1 MADLTELYKKQRA
14 VAQEIDDAL
23 KAAKESGEVIVID
36 GKEYDS
42 TMDFEGELPEP
53 KDTDY
58 FPTYRKDDNG
68 DITDSGEI
76 TYKALI
82 EKFGAA
88 ATEILNQA
96 IEAGETSVTNIQEAL
111 TAALAAIGQ
120 DNASGARG
128 QAIAAINAL
137 YSTIAQAITD
147 ANSAWNSQVSTDKSA
162 WASQV
167 TSDLQSLSTAL
178 SNALAAIGESNSAGA
193 RGAAIEAVN
202 EALQNALASIGTS
215 DTTGAR
221 GEAIT
226 AIQNALNTALTS
238 WSQQVSADNAAFD
251 NKVAQANTTIDQKV
265 TTATTKATE
274 ASNSAALAKKWAEN
288 PEDEPVEGTG
298 DNAEYSAK
306 HWAKKAEANSQ
317 VPMATDTTAGKV
329 YISDTVEIGENEAN
343 LDKKVVNKQALND
356 ALEDLRNDM
365 KQTLPSPEVE
375 YVKASTGDYGT
386 FTLKTNYSSAFG
398 SVKVVMTPS
407 SADPSASDTEITVG
421 GTMVTAN
428 DNWQITAIQ
437 TDPNA
442 MYSDSLTAV
451 IEVTDL
457 KVQTP
462 IINYDDDTYTI
473 TLQCATT
480 GAVIHYTI
488 DGTSVS
494 ASSPVYSAAIA
505 ITEGV
510 TIQVLAVKDGIQNS
524 DTVSKV
530 CNVARVWG
538 VMWDTSS
545 TSTKLTRLTDAN
557 DPNNLVT
564 EIVTSEPNSVDG
576 ASDTTGSSPFDTDT
590 PWAEMRKRNI
600 SGTTLG
606 AWEDESGFSLSTA
619 DVVVYLPKVWF
630 LIKKVG
636 AIWYYYVAD
645 NQMAGMLK
653 HPGGGKYYGRYFTKS
668 GYVSSTGGSYLSETL
683 INHRTNAMAKGT
695 GWHAGSSPERALVDL
710 LYIVEYADWNSQE
723 VIGHGDTQYS
733 NSCGGT
739 DALQYHT
746 GHGTD
751 NSTQYRNIEN
761 LWGYYEWLDGI
772 LFQGG
777 QAYICTD
784 YTKFASSITSDYITF
799 GTKQTSPPQNSFITD
814 FMYDEANS
822 WLMFIANKGGGS
834 DTTYVPDYAYIST
847 SSNVYAPFVGNSGS
861 YSSSGSGLFFIDVN
875 SPPDGYSYASRL
887 VFEEPD
893 ALAA

>member
-1 MADLTELYKKQRA
+1 MDKMKTPDNTDVLLAFHLDSSGRPIEEESGYYSIALLIQTLGK
-14 VAQEIDDAL
+14 VATDAE
-23 KAAKESGEVIVID
+23 AGAISAKEAVEEM
-36 GKEYDS
+36 K
-42 TMDFEGELPEP
+42 
-53 KDTDY
+53 
-58 FPTYRKDDNG
+58 
-68 DITDSGEI
+68 
-76 TYKALI
+76 
-82 EKFGAA
+82 
-88 ATEILNQA
+88 
-96 IEAGETSVTNIQEAL
+96 
-111 TAALAAIGQ
+111 TAVEE
-120 DNASGARG
+120 
-128 QAIAAINAL
+128 
-137 YSTIAQAITD
+137 TIASFNTKITQD
-147 ANSAWNSQVSTDKSA
+147 NSAWDSKVSADKSA

-167 TSDLQSLSTAL
+167 STDLQSLSTAL
-178 SNALAAIGESNSAGA
+178 SNALASIGESDSAGA
-193 RGAAIEAVN
+193 RGAAIDAIN

-215 DTTGAR
+215 DATGAR
-221 GEAIT
+221 GEAVAAIT
-226 AIQNALNTALTS
+226 QALNNALTS
-238 WSQQVSADNAAFD
+238 WASQVSADNTAFD

-265 TTATTKATE
+265 TTATTKAGE
-274 ASNSAALAKKWAEN
+274 AADSAALAKKWAEN

-298 DNAEYSAK
+298 DKAEYSSK
-306 HWAKKAEANSQ
+306 HWAKKAQYNSQ

-329 YISDTVEIGENEAN
+329 YLSDTVEIEENEAN
-343 LDKKVVNKQALND
+343 LANKVVNKQALND
-356 ALEDLRNDM
+356 ALNDLRNDM

-375 YVKASTGDYGT
+375 YVKAATGDYGT

-398 SVKVVMTPS
+398 NVKVVMTPS

-421 GTMVTAN
+421 GTTVSAN

-437 TDPNA
+437 TDPDA

-462 IINYDDDTYTI
+462 VINYDDSTYTI
-473 TLQCATT
+473 TLSCATQ
-480 GAVIHYTI
+480 GATIHYTI
-488 DGTSVS
+488 DGSSVS
-494 ASSPVYSAAIA
+494 AASPVYNGAIA

-510 TIQVLAVKDGIQNS
+510 TIQVMAVKDGIQNS
-524 DTVSKV
+524 DTVSQV

-600 SGTTLG
+600 IGTTLG

-636 AIWYYYVAD
+636 AIWYYYIAD

-668 GYVSSTGGSYLSETL
+668 GYVSSTGGSYLAETL
-683 INHRTNAMAKGT
+683 TNHRTNAMAKGT

-710 LYIVEYADWNSQE
+710 LYIIEYADWNSQV

-733 NSCGGT
+733 SSCGGT

-772 LFQGG
+772 LFQSG

-847 SSNVYAPFVGNSGS
+847 SSSVCAPCVGSGG
-861 YSSSGSGLFFIDVN
+861 SSGDYGLFFIRVN
-875 SPPDGYSYASRL
+875 DTPDGDSRASRL

>member
-1 MADLTELYKKQRA
+1 MGTLSELLAERRA
-14 VAQEIDDAL
+14 LDAQIEE
-23 KAAKESGEVIVID
+23 AKTAIARSGESVVID
-36 GKEYDS
+36 GETIDS
-42 TMDFEGELPEP
+42 TVNVEGELANP
-53 KDTDY
+53 KDDA
-58 FPTYRKDDNG
+58 FLFTYEKAENG
-68 DITDSGEI
+68 DIKNVGEL
-76 TYKALI
+76 TYKQLVDRFAQ
-82 EKFGAA
+82 E
-88 ATEILNQA
+88 ATTILNQA
-96 IEAGETSVTNIQEAL
+96 IAAGETSVENIQEAL

-137 YSTIAQAITD
+137 YSTIAEAITS

-167 TSDLQSLSTAL
+167 TSDLQSLATAL

-221 GEAIT
+221 GAAIT
-226 AIQNALNTALTS
+226 AIQNALNTALAS
-238 WSQQVSADNAAFD
+238 WQSQVSADNTAFD

-274 ASNSAALAKKWAEN
+274 ASNNAALAKKWAEN

-298 DNAEYSAK
+298 DDAEYSSK

-329 YISDTVEIGENEAN
+329 YLSDTVEIGENEAN
-343 LDKKVVNKQALND
+343 LDKKVVNKQALHD

-398 SVKVVMTPS
+398 NVKVVMTPS
-407 SADPSASDTEITVG
+407 SADPSASDTEISVG
-421 GTMVTAN
+421 GTTVSAN

-437 TDPNA
+437 TDPDA

-457 KVQTP
+457 KCQTP
-462 IINYDDDTYTI
+462 VINYDDSTYTI
-473 TLQCATT
+473 TLQCATV

-488 DGTSVS
+488 DGSPVS
-494 ASSPVYSAAIA
+494 ASSPVYNGAIA

-510 TIQVLAVKDGIQNS
+510 TIQVMAVKDGIQNS
-524 DTVSKV
+524 DTVSQV
-530 CNVARVWG
+530 CSVARVWG

-590 PWAEMRKRNI
+590 PWAEMRKRTI

-619 DVVVYLPKVWF
+619 DVVVWLPKVWF
-630 LIKKVG
+630 LIKKVA
-636 AIWYYYVAD
+636 AIWYYYIAD

-668 GYVSSTGGSYLSETL
+668 GYVSSTGGSALTATL
-683 INHRTNAMAKGT
+683 TSHRTNAMAKGT

-710 LYIVEYADWNSQE
+710 LYIVEYADWNSQQ
-723 VIGHGDTQYS
+723 VIGHGDTSYS
-733 NSCGGT
+733 SSCGGT

-772 LFQGG
+772 LFQNG

-784 YTKFASSITSDYITF
+784 YTKFASSITSDYVTF
-799 GTKQTSPPQNSFITD
+799 GTQQTSPPQNSFITD
-814 FMYDEANS
+814 FMYDEDYS

-834 DTTYVPDYAYIST
+834 DSTYVPDYVYIST
-847 SSNVYAPFVGNSGS
+847 SSTVFAPYVGIGNGSGGN
-861 YSSSGSGLFFIDVN
+861 YGLFFICVIN
-875 SPPDGYSYASRL
+875 TPDGISYASRL
-887 VFEEPD
+887 VYEEPS
-893 ALAA
+893 AA

>member
-1 MADLTELYKKQRA
+1 MDKMKTPDNTDVLLAFHLDSSGRPIEEESGYYSIALLIQTLGK
-14 VAQEIDDAL
+14 VATDAE
-23 KAAKESGEVIVID
+23 AGAISAKEAVEEM
-36 GKEYDS
+36 K
-42 TMDFEGELPEP
+42 
-53 KDTDY
+53 
-58 FPTYRKDDNG
+58 
-68 DITDSGEI
+68 
-76 TYKALI
+76 
-82 EKFGAA
+82 
-88 ATEILNQA
+88 
-96 IEAGETSVTNIQEAL
+96 
-111 TAALAAIGQ
+111 TAVEE
-120 DNASGARG
+120 
-128 QAIAAINAL
+128 
-137 YSTIAQAITD
+137 TIASFNTKITQD
-147 ANSAWNSQVSTDKSA
+147 NSAWDSKVSADKSA

-167 TSDLQSLSTAL
+167 STDLQSLSTAL
-178 SNALAAIGESNSAGA
+178 SNALASIGESDSAGA
-193 RGAAIEAVN
+193 RGAAIDAIN

-215 DTTGAR
+215 DATGAR
-221 GEAIT
+221 GEAVAAIT
-226 AIQNALNTALTS
+226 QALNNALTS
-238 WSQQVSADNAAFD
+238 WASQVSADNTAFD

-265 TTATTKATE
+265 TTATTKAGE
-274 ASNSAALAKKWAEN
+274 AADSAALAKKWAEN

-298 DNAEYSAK
+298 DKAEYSSK
-306 HWAKKAEANSQ
+306 HWAKKAQYNSQ

-329 YISDTVEIGENEAN
+329 YLSDTVEIEENEAN
-343 LDKKVVNKQALND
+343 LANKVVNKQALND
-356 ALEDLRNDM
+356 ALNDLRNDM

-375 YVKASTGDYGT
+375 YVKAATGDYGT

-398 SVKVVMTPS
+398 NVKVVMTPS

-421 GTMVTAN
+421 GTTVSAN

-437 TDPNA
+437 TDPDA

-462 IINYDDDTYTI
+462 VINYDDSTYTI
-473 TLQCATT
+473 TLSCATQ
-480 GAVIHYTI
+480 GATIHYTI
-488 DGTSVS
+488 DGSSVS
-494 ASSPVYSAAIA
+494 AASPVYNGAIA

-510 TIQVLAVKDGIQNS
+510 TIQVMAVKDGIQNS
-524 DTVSKV
+524 DTVSQV

-600 SGTTLG
+600 IGTTLG

-636 AIWYYYVAD
+636 AIWYYYIAD

-668 GYVSSTGGSYLSETL
+668 GYVSSTGGSYLAETL
-683 INHRTNAMAKGT
+683 TNHRTNAMAKGT

-710 LYIVEYADWNSQE
+710 LYIIEYADWNSQK
-723 VIGHGDTQYS
+723 VIGHGDTSYS

-772 LFQGG
+772 LFQSG

-847 SSNVYAPFVGNSGS
+847 SSSVYAPYVGSDSYGSGS
-861 YSSSGSGLFFIDVN
+861 RGLFCIYV
-875 SPPDGYSYASRL
+875 SLTPDGISRASRL